1 MVMVRHYG
9 RLLNLPVRDAAAAA
23 AECVH
28 DDDGAIGA
36 EPAHAH
42 RGLLLLLLLHVLR
55 LGGGDGVVVEVADA
69 AGAAAVLVCHVA
81 SREETDVVRGRRVG
95 A

>member
-23 AECVH
+23 SECVH
-28 DDDGAIGA
+28 DDDGAVGA
-36 EPAHAH
+36 EPAHAD
-42 RGLLLLLLLHVLR
+42 RGVLLLLHVLR